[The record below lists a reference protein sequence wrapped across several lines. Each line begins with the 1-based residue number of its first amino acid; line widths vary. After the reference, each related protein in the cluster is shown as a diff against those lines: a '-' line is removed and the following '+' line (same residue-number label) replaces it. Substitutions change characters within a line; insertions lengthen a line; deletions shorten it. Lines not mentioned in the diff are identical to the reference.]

1 MVKIG
6 GLKSSKQFHRF
17 GTASMQ
23 IEKLYVNTVEPPPK
37 ISSLGGRLGE
47 LRPKWVE
54 IFPH

>member
-23 IEKLYVNTVEPPPK
+23 IEKLNVNTVEPPPK
-37 ISSLGGRLGE
+37 MSSLGGRLWE
-47 LRPKWVE
+47 VVA
-54 IFPH
+54 